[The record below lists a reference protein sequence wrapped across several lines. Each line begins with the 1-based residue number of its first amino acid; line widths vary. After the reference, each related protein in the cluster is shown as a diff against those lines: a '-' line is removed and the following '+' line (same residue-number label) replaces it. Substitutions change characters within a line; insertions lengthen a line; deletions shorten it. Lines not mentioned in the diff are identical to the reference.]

1 MDAIMTVSHSAAG
14 THFSVWEALDA
25 RAGALHRNLAQ
36 AVQQAVAL
44 ERLVHDQR
52 PSGARYVRRNER
64 AGRAVIRSAVA
75 YVEACLQENSARM
88 VETFVALQQAVN
100 AWQLIQIQREPSH
113 EGLSHPQKP
122 RDSTQD
128 LPGAG
133 AARAAAPAT
142 ADAHAGDGV

>member
-1 MDAIMTVSHSAAG
+1 MTVPTLKCVPASAI
-14 THFSVWEALDA
+14 WEALDA

-52 PSGARYVRRNER
+52 PRAARYVRRNER
-64 AGRAVIRSAVA
+64 AGQAVIRSAVA

-100 AWQLIQIQREPSH
+100 AWRLIQIQQEPSH
-113 EGLSHPQKP
+113 DKGLPPPQKP
-122 RDSTQD
+122 RDPAQD
-128 LPGAG
+128 LSGFG
-133 AARAAAPAT
+133 REQAAAPAT
-142 ADAHAGDGV
+142 ADAQAGDGV

>member
-1 MDAIMTVSHSAAG
+1 MTAPTSA
-14 THFSVWEALDA
+14 VWEALDA

-36 AVQQAVAL
+36 AVQQVVAL
-44 ERLVHDQR
+44 ECLVHDQR
-52 PSGARYVRRNER
+52 PAGSHVRRNER
-64 AGRAVIRSAVA
+64 AGQAVIQSAVA

-100 AWQLIQIQREPSH
+100 AWQLIQIQREPSR

-133 AARAAAPAT
+133 REQAAAPAA